1 MIKDMEVYR
10 RPVAQIVVL
19 KVEAGYSASE
29 GGDGF
34 EQPEYGGED
43 NL

>member
-1 MIKDMEVYR
+1 M
-10 RPVAQIVVL
+10 AQIVVL

-29 GGDGF
+29 DGDGF